1 MRDPVPL
8 SGLGLPSAALTVAI
22 KMSIAP
28 HPPAASP
35 QPLEKARDS
44 PFCLSPGLS
53 MPPLGSPFD
62 DGSRK
67 LRGAERPELKQL
79 QRGTPADPPISRGL
93 QIRRQKTRCVCSF
106 ANVDGFIHRPPPPP
120 LPPAL
125 LLLFIPAQRS
135 AATLQR
141 ASLIYSAPKPGD
153 EKADRCLVTR
163 CPAWGCCKED
173 ADPLFSGSADKGA
186 GGERPM
192 ARRCVVTLRA
202 ESPNACLR
210 GPGDLGGTPAP

>member
-106 ANVDGFIHRPPPPP
+106 ANVHGFIHRPPPPP

-125 LLLFIPAQRS
+125 LLLFIPAQRDS
-135 AATLQR
+135 AKSFSHLFCT
-141 ASLIYSAPKPGD
+141 
-153 EKADRCLVTR
+153 E
-163 CPAWGCCKED
+163 AWG
-173 ADPLFSGSADKGA
+173 
-186 GGERPM
+186 
-192 ARRCVVTLRA
+192 
-202 ESPNACLR
+202 
-210 GPGDLGGTPAP
+210 